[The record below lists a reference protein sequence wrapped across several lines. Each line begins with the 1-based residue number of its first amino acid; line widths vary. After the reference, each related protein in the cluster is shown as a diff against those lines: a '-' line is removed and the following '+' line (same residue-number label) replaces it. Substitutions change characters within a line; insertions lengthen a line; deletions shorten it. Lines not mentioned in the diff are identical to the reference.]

1 MAVRRVLQIAEEVT
15 PPPALLE
22 ALQGDQLLASMLARR
37 GITTPQAARAFLFP
51 DHYPVTAPEELP
63 DLAIARDRIV
73 VALENGENIAVWGD
87 FDVDGQTSTS
97 LLVGALRALG
107 ADPAFHIPIRKE
119 EGHGIDLRALETFL
133 DTHPVDLLITC
144 DTGIAEHEAIE
155 FSNARGIEVI
165 ITDHHNLPDILP
177 PALACVNPQRVALD
191 HPLRTLT
198 GAGCAYKL
206 IEAVC
211 RERQQPEIAHA
222 QLDLAALGTVAD
234 VGPLRDENRYIVQ
247 RGLEVIRSGKR
258 LGLATLLAVSRT
270 APATFNTEGISFAIA
285 PRMNSLGRLADANP
299 MVELLTT
306 DSPARA
312 EQMAFF
318 IEGLNQQRKGIQ
330 ERIRKEAFAMLENNP
345 HWLDYDVILLY
356 QRDWDPGV
364 VGIVAN
370 SIVERYGKPAIL
382 LSGQRADGTCHG
394 SARSLEGVPIID
406 IINANRPL
414 IEGLGHTMAA
424 GAWLKIEDI
433 QAAREALHRTAQA
446 MLPDGLPPFVQPI
459 ERELS
464 LSEIDLDFIERFE
477 QLEPFG
483 TANPKP
489 VFYTREVRLH
499 NSLIFG
505 RDENHRKVTVEDA
518 DGNLLTLTWWSGA
531 AEALP
536 EGVFD
541 IAYTL
546 QSTAY
551 GGAKSVEAT
560 WVDARPV
567 LTAET
572 IEVERRPLVIVD
584 LRQPTLDVAGIDT
597 EVPYCFYREG
607 SASREIEGVDRL
619 GVVHAPQL
627 VLYSAPPSLTV
638 LRSLM
643 ESCQPNT
650 LILHLQSDPK
660 EDQREYFLQQLAGM
674 VKHALRNLDGWL
686 PLARLS
692 AALNQRDVC
701 VLKGLQ
707 LLEAAGQIRI
717 INDNEQGIQVGT
729 GSRQPQPEKVRQAQQ
744 ELDFLLKESAAFRT
758 QLRTAPLAWFQETLT
773 A

>member
-1 MAVRRVLQIAEEVT
+1 MSARHVWQIAEEVT

-37 GITTPQAARAFLFP
+37 GIDSPEAARAFLFP

-73 VALENGENIAVWGD
+73 AALDNGEKIAVWGD

-97 LLVGALRALG
+97 LLVGALRLLG
-107 ADPAFHIPIRKE
+107 ANPAFHIPIRKE
-119 EGHGIDLRALETFL
+119 EGHGIDLRALEAFL

-144 DTGIAEHEAIE
+144 DTGIAEHEAIAFANE
-155 FSNARGIEVI
+155 RGVEVI
-165 ITDHHNLPDILP
+165 ITDHHNLPEQLP
-177 PALACVNPQRVALD
+177 AALACVNPQRVPPD

-211 RERQQPEIAHA
+211 RERQQPEIADA

-247 RGLEVIRSGKR
+247 RGLEVIRGGKR
-258 LGLATLLAVSRT
+258 LGLSTLLSVSRT

-312 EQMAFF
+312 EQMAIF
-318 IEGLNQQRKGIQ
+318 IDGLNQQRKSIEQ
-330 ERIRKEAFAMLENNP
+330 RIRREAFTMLENNP

-356 QRDWDPGV
+356 QRNWDSGV

-370 SIVERYGKPAIL
+370 SIVARFGKPTIL
-382 LSGQRADGTCHG
+382 LTGQRSDGSCHG

-414 IEGLGHTMAA
+414 IEGQGHTMAA

-446 MLPDGLPPFVQPI
+446 MLPDGLPPFVQPV
-459 ERELS
+459 EHELS
-464 LSEIDLDFIERFE
+464 LSEIDLDFIEHFE

-489 VFYTREVRLH
+489 VFYTRQVELH

-505 RDENHRKVTVEDA
+505 RDDNHRKVTVEDA
-518 DGNLLTLTWWSGA
+518 EGNLLTLTWWSGA
-531 AEALP
+531 AESLP

-551 GGAKSVEAT
+551 GGAKSMEAT
-560 WVDARPV
+560 WIDARPV

-572 IEVERRPLVIVD
+572 IQAERHPLVIVD
-584 LRQPTLDVAGIDT
+584 LRQPTLDVAEIDT

-619 GVVHAPQL
+619 GVAHAPQL
-627 VLYSAPPSLTV
+627 VLYSAPPSLSV

-643 ESCQPNT
+643 ESCQPHT
-650 LILHLQSDPK
+650 LILHLQIDLK
-660 EDQREYFLQQLAGM
+660 EDQREYFMQQLAGM
-674 VKHALRNLDGWL
+674 VKHALRSLDGWL
-686 PLARLS
+686 LLARLS

-701 VLKGLQ
+701 VLKGLE

-717 INDNEQGIQVGT
+717 INDNDEGIQIGT
-729 GSRQPQPEKVRQAQQ
+729 DSRQTQPDQVRQTQH
-744 ELDFLLKESAAFRT
+744 ELDFLLKETAAFRAH
-758 QLRTAPLAWFQETLT
+758 LRNAPVSWYQEALSG
-773 A
+773 

>member
-1 MAVRRVLQIAEEVT
+1 MAVRRVWQIAEDIT
-15 PPPALLE
+15 PPSALLE

-37 GITTPQAARAFLFP
+37 GITTPESARAFLFP
-51 DHYPVTAPEELP
+51 DHYPVTPPEELP
-63 DLAIARDRIV
+63 DLAIACERIV
-73 VALENGENIAVWGD
+73 AALENGEHIAVWGD

-97 LLVGALRALG
+97 LLVGALRSLG

-133 DTHPVDLLITC
+133 DTHLVDVLITC
-144 DTGIAEHEAIE
+144 DTGIAEHEAID
-155 FSNARGIEVI
+155 FANTRGVEVI
-165 ITDHHNLPDILP
+165 ITDHHNLPDRLP
-177 PALACVNPQRVALD
+177 AALACVNPQRVPPD

-247 RGLEVIRSGKR
+247 RGLEEIRAGKR
-258 LGLATLLAVSRT
+258 LGLSTLLAVSRT
-270 APATFNTEGISFAIA
+270 APATFNTEGISFSIA

-312 EQMAFF
+312 EQMAVF
-318 IEGLNQQRKGIQ
+318 IDGLNQQRKSIEQ
-330 ERIRKEAFAMLENNP
+330 RIRTEAFTLLENNP

-356 QRDWDPGV
+356 QRDWDSGV

-370 SIVERYGKPAIL
+370 SIVARYGKPAIL
-382 LSGQRADGTCHG
+382 LTGQRADGTCHG

-414 IEGLGHTMAA
+414 IEGRGHTMAA

-446 MLPDGLPPFVQPI
+446 MLPEGLPPFVQPI

-464 LSEIDLDFIERFE
+464 LAEIDLEFIERFE

-489 VFYTREVRLH
+489 VFYTREVRLY

-505 RDENHRKVTVEDA
+505 RDDSHRKVTVEDA
-518 DGNLLTLTWWSGA
+518 QGNLLTLTWWSGA
-531 AEALP
+531 AESLP
-536 EGVFD
+536 DGVFD

-551 GGAKSVEAT
+551 GGAKSVEAV
-560 WVDARPV
+560 WIDAQPA
-567 LTAET
+567 LTVEAIEAEKQ
-572 IEVERRPLVIVD
+572 PLVIVD
-584 LRQPTLDVAGIDT
+584 LRQPTLDTTGIDT
-597 EVPYCFYREG
+597 DAPYCFYREG

-619 GVVHAPQL
+619 GVLHAPQL
-627 VLYSAPPSLTV
+627 VLYSAPPSLSV
-638 LRSLM
+638 LHSLM
-643 ESCQPNT
+643 ESCQPHT
-650 LILHLQSDPK
+650 LILHLQIDPR
-660 EDQREYFLQQLAGM
+660 EDQHDYFMQQLAGM

-692 AALNQRDVC
+692 AALNQRGAC
-701 VLKGLQ
+701 VLKGLE

-717 INDNEQGIQVGT
+717 IHDNDAGIQVAT
-729 GSRQPQPEKVRQAQQ
+729 GSRHTQPDQVRQAQQ
-744 ELDFLLKESAAFRT
+744 ELDFLLKESAAFRA
-758 QLRTAPLAWFQETLT
+758 QLRTAPLAWYQETLS